1 MLKAFS
7 VFLFAVLLS
16 SLLCVGAAAGGG
28 DISPALDILR
38 GELTLTKTGVVGSEV
53 TFTEAD
59 FETLYGS
66 EVSFITVSSLPDG
79 QVGRLALNGVDV
91 IEGQTIAAA
100 SLSYLRFVPA
110 SDAAGEATFTFKS
123 RASGWEDTN
132 VTCVIALSEKQ
143 NLAPIV
149 SDLNLTTVEGVPV
162 SGSLPITEPDG
173 DACTTSVETYPTSG
187 RLSLE
192 DDGTLLYTP
201 LEGFRGTD
209 SFTYHVTDAVG
220 NRSATATVTVSVE
233 KNDSGIV
240 FSDMETDEYLSAALE
255 MSEKEI
261 MTYKLTG
268 DRYTFE
274 PTAEV
279 SKADFVVMLMT
290 ALGYEVDLNRSDAV
304 FADLDRLSAGR
315 RAYLAEAADAGI
327 VPADGTLFE
336 PLNAVTLADAAL
348 YIRNALDIDSAEQA
362 GLLPGDGAT
371 VLTKRDAALILQKVL
386 RYTEK
391 H

>member
-1 MLKAFS
+1 M
-7 VFLFAVLLS
+7 
-16 SLLCVGAAAGGG
+16 
-28 DISPALDILR
+28 
-38 GELTLTKTGVVGSEV
+38 
-53 TFTEAD
+53 
-59 FETLYGS
+59 
-66 EVSFITVSSLPDG
+66 SFFTVSSVPDG
-79 QVGRLALNGVDV
+79 LAGRLALNGVDV

-173 DACTTSVETYPTSG
+173 DACTTSVETYPTGG

-192 DDGTLLYTP
+192 DDGALLYTP

-362 GLLPGDGAT
+362 GLLSGDGAT

>member
-79 QVGRLALNGVDV
+79 QAGRLALNGVDV

-123 RASGWEDTN
+123 RAAGWEDTN

-149 SDLNLTTVEGVPV
+149 SDLNLATVEGVPV

-220 NRSATATVTVSVE
+220 NRLG
-233 KNDSGIV
+233 D
-240 FSDMETDEYLSAALE
+240 
-255 MSEKEI
+255 
-261 MTYKLTG
+261 G
-268 DRYTFE
+268 DRHRQRGEERQRYR
-274 PTAEV
+274 V
-279 SKADFVVMLMT
+279 
-290 ALGYEVDLNRSDAV
+290 LGYG
-304 FADLDRLSAGR
+304 DRRIPLR
-315 RAYLAEAADAGI
+315 RARDE
-327 VPADGTLFE
+327 
-336 PLNAVTLADAAL
+336 
-348 YIRNALDIDSAEQA
+348 RK
-362 GLLPGDGAT
+362 GDYD
-371 VLTKRDAALILQKVL
+371 L
-386 RYTEK
+386 
-391 H
+391 

>member
-1 MLKAFS
+1 MNPS
-7 VFLFAVLLS
+7 
-16 SLLCVGAAAGGG
+16 
-28 DISPALDILR
+28 
-38 GELTLTKTGVVGSEV
+38 T
-53 TFTEAD
+53 
-59 FETLYGS
+59 GS
-66 EVSFITVSSLPDG
+66 EVSFITVSSLPDE
-79 QVGRLALNGVDV
+79 QAGRLSLNGVDV

-100 SLSYLRFVPA
+100 SLSYLRFVPT
-110 SDAAGEATFTFKS
+110 SNTAGEASFTFKS
-123 RASGWEDTN
+123 RASGWEDTD
-132 VTCVIALSEKQ
+132 VTCIITLSEKQ

-149 SDLNLTTVEGVPV
+149 SDLTLATVEGVSV
-162 SGSLPITEPDG
+162 SGRLPITEPDG
-173 DACTTSVETYPTSG
+173 DVCTTAVETYPTSG
-187 RLSLE
+187 RLSIE
-192 DDGTLLYTP
+192 EDGTLLYTP
-201 LEGFRGTD
+201 LEGFGGTD

-220 NRSATATVTVSVE
+220 NRSATATVTVNVE

-240 FSDMETDEYLSAALE
+240 FSDMENDEYLSAALE

-279 SKADFVVMLMT
+279 SKVDFVVMLMT
-290 ALGYEVDLNRSDAV
+290 ALDHEVDLNRSDAV
-304 FADLDRLSAGR
+304 FADLDKLSAGR

-336 PLNAVTLADAAL
+336 PLNTVTLADAAL

-362 GLLPGDGAT
+362 GLLSGDGAD

-386 RYTEK
+386 RYTET

>member
-1 MLKAFS
+1 
-7 VFLFAVLLS
+7 
-16 SLLCVGAAAGGG
+16 
-28 DISPALDILR
+28 
-38 GELTLTKTGVVGSEV
+38 
-53 TFTEAD
+53 
-59 FETLYGS
+59 
-66 EVSFITVSSLPDG
+66 
-79 QVGRLALNGVDV
+79 
-91 IEGQTIAAA
+91 
-100 SLSYLRFVPA
+100 
-110 SDAAGEATFTFKS
+110 
-123 RASGWEDTN
+123 
-132 VTCVIALSEKQ
+132 
-143 NLAPIV
+143 
-149 SDLNLTTVEGVPV
+149 
-162 SGSLPITEPDG
+162 
-173 DACTTSVETYPTSG
+173 
-187 RLSLE
+187 
-192 DDGTLLYTP
+192 
-201 LEGFRGTD
+201 
-209 SFTYHVTDAVG
+209 
-220 NRSATATVTVSVE
+220 
-233 KNDSGIV
+233 
-240 FSDMETDEYLSAALE
+240 

-362 GLLPGDGAT
+362 GLLSGDGAT

>member
-1 MLKAFS
+1 MKAFS

-149 SDLNLTTVEGVPV
+149 SDLNLTTVEGAV

-327 VPADGTLFE
+327 VPARH
-336 PLNAVTLADAAL
+336 AL
-348 YIRNALDIDSAEQA
+348 
-362 GLLPGDGAT
+362 
-371 VLTKRDAALILQKVL
+371 
-386 RYTEK
+386 
-391 H
+391 

>member
-1 MLKAFS
+1 M
-7 VFLFAVLLS
+7 
-16 SLLCVGAAAGGG
+16 
-28 DISPALDILR
+28 
-38 GELTLTKTGVVGSEV
+38 
-53 TFTEAD
+53 
-59 FETLYGS
+59 
-66 EVSFITVSSLPDG
+66 
-79 QVGRLALNGVDV
+79 
-91 IEGQTIAAA
+91 
-100 SLSYLRFVPA
+100 
-110 SDAAGEATFTFKS
+110 
-123 RASGWEDTN
+123 
-132 VTCVIALSEKQ
+132 
-143 NLAPIV
+143 
-149 SDLNLTTVEGVPV
+149 
-162 SGSLPITEPDG
+162 
-173 DACTTSVETYPTSG
+173 
-187 RLSLE
+187 
-192 DDGTLLYTP
+192 
-201 LEGFRGTD
+201 
-209 SFTYHVTDAVG
+209 TDAVG

-315 RAYLAEAADAGI
+315 RAYLAEATDAGI

-362 GLLPGDGAT
+362 GLLSGDGAT
-371 VLTKRDAALILQKVL
+371 VLTKRDAALILQKAL

>member
-79 QVGRLALNGVDV
+79 QAGRLALNGVDV

-123 RASGWEDTN
+123 RAAGWEDTN

-187 RLSLE
+187 RL
-192 DDGTLLYTP
+192 
-201 LEGFRGTD
+201 
-209 SFTYHVTDAVG
+209 
-220 NRSATATVTVSVE
+220 
-233 KNDSGIV
+233 
-240 FSDMETDEYLSAALE
+240 
-255 MSEKEI
+255 
-261 MTYKLTG
+261 
-268 DRYTFE
+268 
-274 PTAEV
+274 
-279 SKADFVVMLMT
+279 
-290 ALGYEVDLNRSDAV
+290 
-304 FADLDRLSAGR
+304 
-315 RAYLAEAADAGI
+315 
-327 VPADGTLFE
+327 
-336 PLNAVTLADAAL
+336 
-348 YIRNALDIDSAEQA
+348 
-362 GLLPGDGAT
+362 
-371 VLTKRDAALILQKVL
+371 
-386 RYTEK
+386 
-391 H
+391 

>member
-1 MLKAFS
+1 M
-7 VFLFAVLLS
+7 
-16 SLLCVGAAAGGG
+16 
-28 DISPALDILR
+28 
-38 GELTLTKTGVVGSEV
+38 
-53 TFTEAD
+53 
-59 FETLYGS
+59 
-66 EVSFITVSSLPDG
+66 
-79 QVGRLALNGVDV
+79 
-91 IEGQTIAAA
+91 
-100 SLSYLRFVPA
+100 
-110 SDAAGEATFTFKS
+110 
-123 RASGWEDTN
+123 
-132 VTCVIALSEKQ
+132 
-143 NLAPIV
+143 
-149 SDLNLTTVEGVPV
+149 PV

-290 ALGYEVDLNRSDAV
+290 ALDYEVDLNRSDAV

-362 GLLPGDGAT
+362 GLLSGDGAT

>member
-79 QVGRLALNGVDV
+79 QAGRLALNGVDV

-100 SLSYLRFVPA
+100 SLSYLRFVP
-110 SDAAGEATFTFKS
+110 
-123 RASGWEDTN
+123 
-132 VTCVIALSEKQ
+132 
-143 NLAPIV
+143 
-149 SDLNLTTVEGVPV
+149 TTVEGVPV

-315 RAYLAEAADAGI
+315 RAYLAEAANAGI

-362 GLLPGDGAT
+362 GLLSGDGAT